1 MDRHCLL
8 DLLQLLHHALI
19 DMQTTRSIQ
28 NHDIIAVFLSML
40 HRRFCDVNRA
50 VARAHGKDFHLLFLA
65 VDLQLF
71 NRCRTVNVTGYKQWL
86 FAF

>member
-1 MDRHCLL
+1 
-8 DLLQLLHHALI
+8 
-19 DMQTTRSIQ
+19 
-28 NHDIIAVFLSML
+28 ML

-86 FAF
+86 FAFNLNLPASFAVVVVLPGHPADRTS